1 MKKLQLRQIVLLL
14 LIFMVGVVS
23 AAFKPW
29 ESEPTGHHI
38 AITDP
43 NHKCLPW
50 ETYWVS
56 PLAPEESIVPG
67 DLVLMKP
74 ELTGVPALASVEK
87 PIAKFVL
94 AGPGATVEWT
104 PEGMKVDGR
113 KYDEFLHPVLLT
125 AGGTKVLTDQEYILV
140 GVTDTSFDSRYF
152 GPVPRQ
158 AIVSRVHP
166 ILALGWE
173 KSYMDDFDVRTANAI
188 DFILSRR
195 DPVDRGRP
203 GSG

>member
-1 MKKLQLRQIVLLL
+1 MRRLQTRQIFLLL
-14 LIFMVGVVS
+14 LIFTVGAVS

-38 AITDP
+38 AISDP
-43 NHKCLPW
+43 NHRCLPW

-56 PLAPEESIVPG
+56 PLPENEAIEPG
-67 DLVLMKP
+67 DLVLMNP
-74 ELTGVPALASVEK
+74 GLTGIPVLQTVEK

-94 AGPGATVEWT
+94 AGPGAAVEWT
-104 PEGMKVDGR
+104 EQGVWVDGQL
-113 KYDEFLHPVLLT
+113 YDELPHPALLSKEGKDT
-125 AGGTKVLTDQEYILV
+125 LSSGEYLLV

-152 GPVPRQ
+152 GPIPRE

-166 ILALGWE
+166 ILAPGWE
-173 KSYMDDFDVRTANAI
+173 KSFRSDFDNRTVNAI

-195 DPVDRGRP
+195 DLADRG
-203 GSG
+203 GANSS